1 MNFKGIKPEGIEL
14 LAINRFND
22 SKSFYES
29 NKSKI
34 KELVTDQLRALLDDL
49 FDTLVEINPDFILS
63 PARCISRVRRDT
75 RFSNDKTL
83 YRENLWIMFR
93 HQKNHL
99 PTPMMWFEFFPDGYA
114 YGCGVICSTPAFMEY
129 WRKSIKANP
138 ARIESIADGLSTSKL
153 KLDDERYKR
162 SKAAADSIDGIA
174 AEWYDQKH
182 IFVSHYCKSIKPLNQ
197 PKKLVKELT
206 DAYTDAKPLY
216 DYLLSLTKAFNGD
229 LEGYDERS

>member
-22 SKSFYES
+22 SKTFYEA
-29 NKSKI
+29 NKAQI
-34 KELVTDQLRALLDDL
+34 KELVTDQLRGLLDDL

-83 YRENLWIMFR
+83 YRENLWMMFR

-99 PTPMMWFEFFPDGYA
+99 PTPAMWFEFFPDGYA
-114 YGCGVICSTPAFMEY
+114 YGCGVICTTPAFMDY
-129 WRKSIKANP
+129 WRKAIKVNP
-138 ARIESIADGLSTSKL
+138 AKIESIAEDLSNSGL

-162 SKAAADSIDGIA
+162 SKASTDGIIGIA
-174 AEWYDQKH
+174 ADWYDQKH
-182 IFVSHYCKSIKPLNQ
+182 IFVSHYCNSIKPLNQ
-197 PKKLVKELT
+197 PKKLIKELSE
-206 DAYTDAKPLY
+206 AYKAAKPLY
-216 DYLLSLTKAFNGD
+216 DYLLNLTKTFNGD
-229 LEGYDERS
+229 LEGYNERG

>member
-22 SKSFYES
+22 SKTFYEA
-29 NKSKI
+29 NKAQI
-34 KELVTDQLRALLDDL
+34 KELVTDQLRGLLDDL

-83 YRENLWIMFR
+83 YRENLWMMFR

-99 PTPMMWFEFFPDGYA
+99 PTPAMWFEFFPDGYA
-114 YGCGVICSTPAFMEY
+114 YGCGVICTTPAFMDY
-129 WRKSIKANP
+129 WRKAIKVNP
-138 ARIESIADGLSTSKL
+138 AKIESIAEDLSNSGL

-162 SKAAADSIDGIA
+162 SKASTDGIIGIA
-174 AEWYDQKH
+174 G
-182 IFVSHYCKSIKPLNQ
+182 
-197 PKKLVKELT
+197 
-206 DAYTDAKPLY
+206 Y
-216 DYLLSLTKAFNGD
+216 DYFLTVTFAGFV
-229 LEGYDERS
+229 Y